1 MKTMQIECDKRK
13 PYEKPVIRIVNISD
27 SVQVLGI
34 GCKSIAPST
43 ITGPISTPCNPG
55 VRCNQPG
62 S

>member
-1 MKTMQIECDKRK
+1 MKTMQAESDKRK
-13 PYEKPVIRIVNISD
+13 PYEKPVIRVVNISD

-34 GCKSIAPST
+34 GCKSTVAG
-43 ITGPISTPCNPG
+43 ITGPTQNPCVPG